1 MNRAVWI
8 ARILGLGLFLVLIF
22 LMLDLYAK
30 LRRMPPQSRPPAV
43 NSR

>member
-8 ARILGLGLFLVLIF
+8 ARILGVGLFLVLTF

-30 LRRMPPQSRPPAV
+30 LRRMPPRQSPSAAT
-43 NSR
+43 SR